1 MAPRGSKLTP
11 RILVLSRY
19 GRLGASSR
27 LRMIQYLPGLMLEGF
42 DIEVSPM
49 FADAYV
55 QKLYRG
61 APPLLEVLRSYAHR
75 IGRLF
80 AEREFD
86 IIWLEKEIWPWVPW
100 LLESAFLP
108 RSVRFVV
115 DFDDA
120 VFHRYDLHR
129 SPVLRELLGRKLDKL
144 MARVDC
150 VVAGNKYLEDRARTA
165 GARRVEVIPTV
176 IDLDRYP
183 SAAPR
188 QASGPV
194 RIGWIGSPNTAK
206 YLPIVSSVLGRLA
219 REESIDCVAVGAR
232 EDQVVDTPFRAV
244 PWKEE
249 FEVDQLRSFDIG
261 IMPLENTPWEKGKCG
276 YKLIQYMACGMP
288 VVASPVGVNEKLV
301 VQGRNGFLA
310 ASEEHWYAAL
320 RELVENAGLRER
332 MARDGRER
340 VERVYNADVQLPR
353 LVEIF
358 RSLDVAG

>member
-1 MAPRGSKLTP
+1 MSK
-11 RILVLSRY
+11 RILLLSRY

-42 DIEVSPM
+42 EVEVSPM

-61 APPLLEVLRSYAHR
+61 SPPLLEAIRSYAHR

-80 AEREFD
+80 RDRAFD
-86 IIWLEKEIWPWVPW
+86 IAWVEKEIWPWLPW

-108 RSVRFVV
+108 RNIRFLV
-115 DFDDA
+115 DYDDA
-120 VFHRYDLHR
+120 VFHRYDLHP
-129 SPVLRELLGRKLDKL
+129 SPVLRAILGSKLDRL
-144 MARVDC
+144 MGRVDC
-150 VVAGNKYLEDRARTA
+150 VVAGNEYLEQRARAA

-183 SAAPR
+183 PTLPR
-188 QASGPV
+188 SETGFV

-206 YLPIVSSVLGRLA
+206 YLPIVSDVLERLGR
-219 REESIDCVAVGAR
+219 EERIDCVAVGAR
-232 EDQVVDTPFRAV
+232 EDQVAGTPFRGV

-288 VVASPVGVNEKLV
+288 VVASPVGVNERLV
-301 VQGRNGFLA
+301 TQGQNGFLA
-310 ASEEHWYAAL
+310 ATEEHWYAAL
-320 RELVENAGLRER
+320 RELVENRLLRER
-332 MARDGRER
+332 MARSGRER
-340 VERVYNADVQLPR
+340 VERTYNTDAQIPR
-353 LVEIF
+353 LIEIF
-358 RSLDVAG
+358 QSLGTPD